1 MRAAHALVALLVL
14 LAGCSGGL
22 PGGAA
27 QDGTVQ
33 VYVSDDPGAIEEFDH
48 LNVTITSFSLRAA
61 APAGEHDDGGH
72 HRHRH
77 EGNWTAYDINE
88 TTVDL
93 TQLRGVNASLL
104 HAVGVPNG
112 EYTAVAVDIAG
123 VNGTLENGRSV
134 TVKAPGDRLVVE
146 KSFTVGGNESVNF
159 VVDAVVRE
167 RKDNETYVLKPHLNA
182 SGTNVEV
189 RRHCGG
195 CGDHHDGDG
204 CSHHGWNGSHHNLDG
219 DHEHHDGDMHDSTE
233 TETDGH
239 DGCGCC

>member
-22 PGGAA
+22 SGSAA
-27 QDGTVQ
+27 EDGTVH
-33 VYVSDDPGAIEEFDH
+33 VYVSDEPGAIEEFDH

-61 APAGEHDDGGH
+61 EPASEHDDEGH
-72 HRHRH
+72 HRHHHDGR
-77 EGNWTAYDINE
+77 WSTYDLNE

-112 EYTAVAVDIAG
+112 KYTAVAVDIAG
-123 VNGTLENGRSV
+123 VNGTLENGKSV
-134 TVKAPGDRLVVE
+134 TVKVPGDRLVVE
-146 KSFTVGGNESVNF
+146 KSFTVGGNESEKF

-167 RKDNETYVLKPHLNA
+167 RKANETYVLKPHLNA

-204 CSHHGWNGSHHNLDG
+204 CDGHHMNGSHHDG
-219 DHEHHDGDMHDSTE
+219 DHEHHEMHDSTE
-233 TETDGH
+233 TETDG
-239 DGCGCC
+239 DGGCGCC